1 MSLFHTL
8 IPILYQGA
16 GALLI
21 FYGLFILS
29 SLTLFWLHRGRRDWP
44 TQNVD
49 AEIAEWPPVTV
60 QIPIYN
66 EPRVARRVVKAVA
79 ALDYPQDKLQIQ
91 VLDDS
96 TDRTTP
102 ILASLVARLRR
113 AHGLNIQHLHRHERR
128 GYKAGALADA
138 LPRATGD
145 FIAIFD
151 ADFVPEPDWLRRTLP
166 ALLHNP
172 QLAFVQTRWGHI
184 NRSQNPLT
192 AAQGLALDGHF
203 VIEQQARSA
212 SGFMQNFNGSG
223 GVWRKAAIAA
233 VGGWTSDT
241 VTEDLDLSYRAQLA
255 GWRGSYLNH
264 VEAPAEVPP
273 LLVSFK
279 RQQRRWA
286 KGSAQT
292 LRKLAG
298 PILHSQHSWPKRLYA
313 LLHLG
318 GYATHLPLLALL
330 FLTLPLALIPHFSL
344 PLPFI
349 GYISMFVSVAP
360 FVMYGLSQQQLAG
373 RRGLKRLWV
382 LPVLALISLGLSPMM
397 GRAVWDGLWH
407 RGGAFERTPKQG
419 KGPRRLAMPE
429 GESLRQLLP
438 EATVLAYALVTMVVI
453 AVRGQWALAL
463 LPLLFILGTSLVL
476 FIGLSEYQ
484 MAISAAP
491 RTGRFT
497 RPSVSATSPSD

>member
-1 MSLFHTL
+1 
-8 IPILYQGA
+8 
-16 GALLI
+16 
-21 FYGLFILS
+21 
-29 SLTLFWLHRGRRDWP
+29 
-44 TQNVD
+44 
-49 AEIAEWPPVTV
+49 V

-66 EPRVARRVVKAVA
+66 EPRVARRVVEAVA

-102 ILASLVARLRR
+102 ILAALISRLRQS
-113 AHGLNIQHLHRHERR
+113 HGLNIQHLHRHDRT

-138 LPRATGD
+138 LPQATGD

-166 ALLHNP
+166 ALATNP

-212 SGFMQNFNGSG
+212 SGFLQNFNGSG
-223 GVWRKAAIAA
+223 GMWRKSAIEDA
-233 VGGWTSDT
+233 GGWTSDT

-255 GWRGSYLNH
+255 GWQGSYLNH

-318 GYATHLPLLALL
+318 GYATHLPLLGLL
-330 FLTLPLALIPHFSL
+330 FLTLPLALIPDFSL

-349 GYISMFVSVAP
+349 GYISMTVSVAP
-360 FVMYGLSQQQLAG
+360 FVMYGLSQQQLGGAQ
-373 RRGLKRLWV
+373 GLKRLWA
-382 LPVLALISLGLSPMM
+382 LPVLALLSLGLSPMM
-397 GRAVWDGLWH
+397 GRAVWDGFWH
-407 RGGAFERTPKQG
+407 QGGAFERTPKQG
-419 KGPRRLAMPE
+419 RGPRHLAIPE
-429 GESLRQLLP
+429 GESLRQMLP
-438 EATVLAYALVTMVVI
+438 EATILLYALTTLIVI
-453 AVRGQWALAL
+453 AVRGQWALAP
-463 LPLLFILGTSLVL
+463 LPLLFTLGTGLVL
-476 FIGLSEYQ
+476 IVGLSEHQ
-484 MAISAAP
+484 MAVSSVTRA
-491 RTGRFT
+491 GRFS
-497 RPSVSATSPSD
+497 RPSISATSPTD